1 VVKNFC
7 AALLFGLKLGRVLNG
22 STTAKGIC
30 VVSQYIDKLQASQVA
45 SDVAESVQYQGR
57 KAVREGS
64 EQRRQA
70 ILEAALRIIVR
81 DGVRAVRHRS
91 VAAEAAVP
99 LSATTYYFKDIND
112 LITDTFALFV
122 ERSAATMSAF
132 WVGAETQLRQI
143 ERGDAQDLESRQ
155 QLLEQ
160 IVAMAVAYVSGQL
173 SDKRDSLLAEQA
185 FRLEALLNPGLL
197 ELAAAHRK
205 ILYQGVDRLFL
216 VLGSQQ
222 PAEDAKVLT
231 GMILQ
236 MEYQG
241 LLDGVDKLNV
251 DEMRALLRRY
261 LRLVM
266 GL

>member
-1 VVKNFC
+1 MSK
-7 AALLFGLKLGRVLNG
+7 KLDHP
-22 STTAKGIC
+22 S
-30 VVSQYIDKLQASQVA
+30 ASQVA
-45 SDVAESVQYQGR
+45 SDVADSVQYQGR
-57 KAVREGS
+57 KAARQGS

-70 ILEAALRIIVR
+70 ILDAALRIIVR
-81 DGVRAVRHRS
+81 DGVRAVRHRA
-91 VAAEAAVP
+91 VATEAAVP

-112 LITDTFALFV
+112 LITDTFTLFV
-122 ERSAATMSAF
+122 ERSAAAMSAF
-132 WVGAETQLRQI
+132 WANAEQQLRQI
-143 ERGDAQDLESRQ
+143 EVGVAHDAESRR

-160 IVAMAVAYVSGQL
+160 IVEMAVAYVLNQL
-173 SDKRDSLLAEQA
+173 INNRDSLLAEQA
-185 FRLEALLNPGLL
+185 FRLETLLNPGLL

-205 ILYQGVDRLFL
+205 ILYQGVDRFFQ
-216 VLGSQQ
+216 VLGSAQ
-222 PAEDAKVLT
+222 PDDDAKVLT

-241 LLDGVDKLNV
+241 LLDGLDNLKL

>member
-1 VVKNFC
+1 MNQKVSRPS
-7 AALLFGLKLGRVLNG
+7 AA
-22 STTAKGIC
+22 
-30 VVSQYIDKLQASQVA
+30 QVA
-45 SDVAESVQYQGR
+45 TAVAESVQYQGR
-57 KAVREGS
+57 KASRQGS

-70 ILEAALRIIVR
+70 ILDAALRIIVR
-81 DGVRAVRHRS
+81 DGVRAVRHRA
-91 VAAEAAVP
+91 VAAEAQVP

-122 ERSAATMSAF
+122 ERSAEAMSAF
-132 WVGAETQLRQI
+132 WAGA
-143 ERGDAQDLESRQ
+143 DQ
-155 QLLEQ
+155 QLQQLQVSLQLGPDARLQVLEQ
-160 IVAMAVAYVSGQL
+160 LVEIAIAYVQAQL
-173 SDKRDSLLAEQA
+173 TQHRERLLAEQA

-205 ILYQGVDRLFL
+205 ILVQGVDKFFQ
-216 VLGSQQ
+216 VLGSPQ
-222 PAEDAKVLT
+222 PEADAKVLT

-241 LLDGVDKLNV
+241 LLDGVDNLNL
-251 DEMRALLRRY
+251 DEMRSILRRY

>member
-1 VVKNFC
+1 MRALNQKVSRPS
-7 AALLFGLKLGRVLNG
+7 AA
-22 STTAKGIC
+22 
-30 VVSQYIDKLQASQVA
+30 QVA
-45 SDVAESVQYQGR
+45 TAVAESVQYQGR
-57 KAVREGS
+57 KASRQGS

-70 ILEAALRIIVR
+70 ILDAALRIIVR
-81 DGVRAVRHRS
+81 DGVRAVRHRA
-91 VAAEAAVP
+91 VAAEADVP

-122 ERSAATMSAF
+122 ERSAEAMSAF
-132 WVGAETQLRQI
+132 WAGA
-143 ERGDAQDLESRQ
+143 D
-155 QLLEQ
+155 QLLQELQTGLQRGPDVRLQVLEQ
-160 IVAMAVAYVSGQL
+160 LVEVAIAYVQAQL
-173 SDKRDSLLAEQA
+173 TQHRERLLAEQA

-205 ILYQGVDRLFL
+205 ILVQGVDKFFQ
-216 VLGSQQ
+216 VLGSPQ
-222 PAEDAKVLT
+222 PEADAKVLT

-241 LLDGVDKLNV
+241 LLDGVDHLNL
-251 DEMRALLRRY
+251 DEMRSILRRY